1 MKHFQMD
8 AQVAMSFAVSQASRI
23 NATVYQTRYPAIRY
37 RGLVPVDTTGPEW
50 VKSITYFSLDG
61 VGQAEWMN
69 AGADDVPR
77 AELIRAKTETTV
89 SMAAIGYGWNL
100 EELAQA
106 QMLSVDLAARKGQA
120 ARRASEEFTDQ
131 VAFFGDVT
139 KGFYGVTNQPGVV
152 AGDAGATGTGSST
165 SWDDKTPGQIMADVN
180 GLLSGVFV
188 GSNTVEMADTLLLPY
203 TEMHDIGTRQL
214 SENTETTILE
224 WLRTNNVYTMET
236 GQPLTIRGIRGLENA
251 GAGGS
256 SRAVAY
262 RNDEEVLRLN
272 MPMPFRFFPVWQTGP
287 FRYEVPGAFRLGGV
301 DVSLTAAMRYMDGIG
316 SED

>member
-1 MKHFQMD
+1 MQNIQMD
-8 AQVAMSFAVSQASRI
+8 AQVAMAFAVNQASRI

-77 AELIRAKTETTV
+77 AELVRAKTETTV

-106 QMLSVDLAARKGQA
+106 QMLGIDLQPRKGQA
-120 ARRASEEFTDQ
+120 ARRASEEFIDQ
-131 VAFFGDVT
+131 VAFFGDTT
-139 KGFYGVTNQPGVV
+139 KGFYGITNQPGVT
-152 AGDAGATGTGSST
+152 AGDVAATGEGSST
-165 SWDDKTPGQIMADVN
+165 EWADKTPGQILADVN
-180 GLLSGVFV
+180 ALITGVFI
-188 GSNTVEMADTLLLPY
+188 GSNTVEMIDTVLLPY
-203 TEMHDIGTRQL
+203 TQLHDIGTRRL
-214 SENTETTILE
+214 SDNTETTILE

-236 GQPLTIRGIRGLENA
+236 GQPLTIRAVRGLETA
-251 GAGGS
+251 GAGGTA
-256 SRAVAY
+256 RMVAY

-287 FRYEVPGAFRLGGV
+287 FRYEVPGALRLGGV
-301 DVSLTAAMRYMDGIG
+301 DVSLPGAIRYMDGI
-316 SED
+316 

>member
-1 MKHFQMD
+1 MKNFQMD
-8 AQVAMSFAVSQASRI
+8 AQVAMSFAISQASRI

-77 AELIRAKTETTV
+77 AELVRAKTETTV

-106 QMLSVDLAARKGQA
+106 QMLGIDLAPRKGQA
-120 ARRASEEFTDQ
+120 ARRASEEFIDN

-139 KGFYGVTNQPGVV
+139 KGFYGITNQPGVT
-152 AGDAGATGTGSST
+152 AGDAAATGTGSST
-165 SWDDKTPGQIMADVN
+165 EWADKTPGQIMADVN
-180 GLLSGVFV
+180 AVLTGVFT
-188 GSNTVEMADTLLLPY
+188 GSNTVEMADTVLLPY
-203 TEMHDIGTRQL
+203 TQMHDIGTRQL
-214 SENTETTILE
+214 SENTETTVLE
-224 WLRTNNVYTMET
+224 WLRNNNVYTMET
-236 GQPLTIRGIRGLENA
+236 GQPLTMRGIRGLETA
-251 GAGGS
+251 GDGDTA
-256 SRAVAY
+256 RMVAY
-262 RNDEEVLRLN
+262 RNAEEVLRLN

-301 DVSLTAAMRYMDGIG
+301 DVSLPGAMRYLDGI
-316 SED
+316 

>member
-1 MKHFQMD
+1 MQHFQMD
-8 AQVAMSFAVSQASRI
+8 AQVGMAFAVSQASRI
-23 NATVYQTRYPAIRY
+23 NATVYQARYPSIRY

-61 VGQAEWMN
+61 VGQADWMN

-77 AELIRAKTETTV
+77 AELVRAKTETTV

-106 QMLSVDLAARKGQA
+106 QMLSINLSDRKGQA
-120 ARRASEEFTDQ
+120 ARRASEEFIDQ

-139 KGFYGVTNQPGVV
+139 KGFYGITNQPGVTAGEV
-152 AGDAGATGTGSST
+152 AATGTGSAT
-165 SWDDKTPGQIMADVN
+165 EWATKTPGQIMGDVN
-180 GLLSGVFV
+180 AILSGVFV
-188 GSNTVEMADTLLLPY
+188 DSSTVELAGVLLLPY
-203 TEMHDIGTRQL
+203 RQMHEIGTRQL

-236 GQPLTIRGIRGLENA
+236 GQPLTIRAIRGLETA

-256 SRAVAY
+256 ARMVAY

-287 FRYEVPGAFRLGGV
+287 FRFEVPGAFRIGGV
-301 DVSLTAAMRYMDGIG
+301 DVSLPGAMRYADGL
-316 SED
+316 

>member
-8 AQVAMSFAVSQASRI
+8 AQVAMSFAISQASRI

-77 AELIRAKTETTV
+77 AELIRAKTEATV

-100 EELAQA
+100 EELGQA
-106 QMLSVDLAARKGQA
+106 QMLGIDLAPRKGQA
-120 ARRASEEFTDQ
+120 ARRASEEFIDQ
-131 VAFFGDVT
+131 VAFFGDVS
-139 KGFYGVTNQPGVV
+139 KGFFGITNQPGVT
-152 AGDAGATGTGSST
+152 AGDAPATGTGSST
-165 SWDDKTPGQIMADVN
+165 SWNDKTPGQIMADVN
-180 GLLSGVFV
+180 GLLSGVFT
-188 GSNTVEMADTLLLPY
+188 GSNTVEMADTVLLPY
-203 TEMHDIGTRQL
+203 EEMHDIGTRQL

-224 WLRTNNVYTMET
+224 WLRNNNVYTMET

-287 FRYEVPGAFRLGGV
+287 FRFEVPGAFRLGGV
-301 DVSLTAAMRYMDGIG
+301 DVSLPAAMRYMDGIG

>member
-23 NATVYQTRYPAIRY
+23 NATVYQAKYPAIRY

-69 AGADDVPR
+69 AGADDVPKV
-77 AELIRAKTETTV
+77 ELLRAKTEATV
-89 SMAAIGYGWNL
+89 SMAAIGYGWNI

-106 QMLSVDLAARKGQA
+106 QQLGIDLSGRKGSA
-120 ARRASEEFTDQ
+120 SRRASEEKVDT
-131 VAFFGDVT
+131 VAFFGDT
-139 KGFYGVTNQPGVV
+139 EKGFTGITNNPNVTAV
-152 AGDAGATGTGSST
+152 DAAATGEGSST
-165 SWDDKTPGQIMADVN
+165 AWADKTPGMIMSDVN
-180 GLLSGVFV
+180 AMISGVFV
-188 GSNTVEMADTLLLPY
+188 GSNTVEMIDTILLPY
-203 TEMHDIGTRQL
+203 TQMHDLGTRQL
-214 SENTETTILE
+214 SENTETTVLQ

-236 GQPLTIRGIRGLENA
+236 GQPLNMRGIRGLETA
-251 GAGGS
+251 GDGATARMVG
-256 SRAVAY
+256 Y

-287 FRYEVPGAFRLGGV
+287 FRYDVPGAFRIGGV
-301 DVSLTAAMRYMDGIG
+301 DVSLPGAMRYMDGI
-316 SED
+316 

>member
-106 QMLSVDLAARKGQA
+106 QMLGVDLAPRKGQA
-120 ARRASEEFTDQ
+120 ARRASEEFIDQ
-131 VAFFGDVT
+131 VAFFGDVA
-139 KGFYGVTNQPGVV
+139 KGFYGVTNQPGVT
-152 AGDAGATGTGSST
+152 AGDVAAVGTGSST
-165 SWDDKTPGQIMADVN
+165 EWANKTPGQILADVN
-180 GLLSGVFV
+180 AILSGVFV
-188 GSNTVEMADTLLLPY
+188 DSNTVELAGVLLLPY
-203 TEMHDIGTRQL
+203 TQMHYLGTTLLNDNGAER
-214 SENTETTILE
+214 TILS
-224 WLRTNNVYTMET
+224 WLRENNVYTMET
-236 GQPLTIRGIRGLENA
+236 GQPLTIRAVRGLETA
-251 GAGGS
+251 GDGGTA
-256 SRAVAY
+256 RMVAY

-287 FRYEVPGAFRLGGV
+287 FRYEVPGAFRIGGV
-301 DVSLTAAMRYMDGIG
+301 DVSLPGAMRYADGI
-316 SED
+316 